1 MVRCVN
7 WCCCGGFDRNES
19 ESLARMA
26 LVFERFFNPMNFSAT
41 DTLTSMVL
49 AAKRQSFLRHQCQT
63 DGETLPTYLTTLNDA
78 GVLNG
83 RADDRGR
90 EESTQQYIEL
100 RSTKLTTVSEDAV
113 MDMMEHGEIMEEA
126 EEAAEVVG
134 IDEGQSSSSGILQL
148 LPLPFEPVE
157 QENIPFDEEVQRI
170 GPRHRRTASID
181 FDVDMS
187 TLRYENTEAIRE
199 MDDFER
205 ASHETLSN
213 PESCGHA
220 ESVPSCSPDQFSNRE
235 SPPTVRVGETEA
247 NGSDEIQ
254 IPQPRV
260 SDGGSSVET
269 MLSWGD
275 DFSGPVLIPSSGC
288 SEHVLNHSLKVDY
301 TTLERMHLYHR
312 YALASYG
319 ALLYLASGKRMM
331 DVFGR
336 FFGLCIHAAPRS
348 SVHSFSLTGNQVRSP
363 NGSNRGPS
371 LRQRLNEEAV
381 LRYGFQKENILYR
394 SHEDVLGGHLPY
406 FVALDHDDEA
416 VVVAVRG
423 TWSWTDLVT
432 DFLIYPE
439 PLNQEE
445 ATEVNQLLADVRGFD
460 PSRAGCLPDVSVH
473 SGMLRSA
480 RGLIRNMQSVGMLE
494 FLETG
499 SFQLAASDVGMSLPD
514 MERWKFVMTGHSLGA
529 GVVSLATLLLKS
541 RCDHPWLIGLMD

>member
-1 MVRCVN
+1 MRCVN

-26 LVFERFFNPMNFSAT
+26 LVFERFFNPMSFSAT
-41 DTLTSMVL
+41 DTLASMVL

-63 DGETLPTYLTTLNDA
+63 DGESLPTYLATLDDAA

-83 RADDRGR
+83 RANNRTR
-90 EESTQQYIEL
+90 EDNTQQYIEL

-113 MDMMEHGEIMEEA
+113 MDMMEQGEIREEEVQQA
-126 EEAAEVVG
+126 EEAN
-134 IDEGQSSSSGILQL
+134 IDEGQPSSGILPQL
-148 LPLPFEPVE
+148 LPLPFEPIDE
-157 QENIPFDEEVQRI
+157 ENIQFDQEVQQRL

-181 FDVDMS
+181 FDVDLS
-187 TLRYENTEAIRE
+187 TLRYENTAAIQE

-213 PESCGHA
+213 PDSCGHA
-220 ESVPSCSPDQFSNRE
+220 ESVPSYSPDQFSNRE
-235 SPPTVRVGETEA
+235 SPPAVQVGEAEED
-247 NGSDEIQ
+247 GMDEIQ
-254 IPQPRV
+254 IHQARL

-288 SEHVLNHSLKVDY
+288 PEEALNHSQKVDY
-301 TTLERMHLYHR
+301 MTLERMHLYHR

-348 SVHSFSLTGNQVRSP
+348 SVHSFSLAGNQVRSP

-394 SHEDVLGGHLPY
+394 SHEDVLAGHLPY
-406 FVALDHDDEA
+406 FVALDHDDKA

-423 TWSWTDLVT
+423 TWSWSDLVT
-432 DFLIYPE
+432 DFLIHPE

-445 ATEVNQLLADVRGFD
+445 ATEVNQLLADLRGFD

-480 RGLIRNMQSVGMLE
+480 RGLIHNMQSVGMLE

-499 SFQLAASDVGMSLPD
+499 SFQLAASNAGMSLPD

-541 RCDHPWLIGLMD
+541 R